1 MNPVTHAL
9 ISWGLAN
16 AGKLEKKDR
25 ILVTAAGIIPD
36 IDGLGIIG
44 DFFSQQPDQT
54 FDLWS
59 RYHHTLGHNLLFSL
73 IVTLA
78 AFGLSARKKAS
89 SLLVF
94 FAFQLHLFCD
104 IIGARGPDGCQ
115 WPIPYL
121 WPFSDRLQL
130 MWSGQWA
137 LNAWPNIA
145 VTLVMIGLTLYL
157 AWNKGF
163 SIIGIFSEK
172 ADQALVFSLRN
183 RFGQPSEA
191 AGDQDK
197 RGG

>member
-16 AGKLEKKDR
+16 TCKLEKKDR

-44 DFFSQQPDQT
+44 DFFSRHPDQT

-73 IVTLA
+73 IVTFA

-89 SLLVF
+89 ALLVF
-94 FAFQLHLFCD
+94 LAFQLHLFCD
-104 IIGARGPDGCQ
+104 VVGARGPDGYQ

-130 MWSGQWA
+130 TWSGQWA

-145 VTLVMIGLTLYL
+145 ITLVMIGFTLYL
-157 AWNKGF
+157 AWKKGF

-191 AGDQDK
+191 AGDQNK
-197 RGG
+197 RDG